1 MIVMLIL
8 LIYDLNHRLPS
19 FKSLRLFKLL
29 NEVAMEENIYKQHDE
44 NTDWMSRVAFYKDE
58 ITILQGVLSEIAS
71 KNTGDEALKEVEHY
85 QNQFIVQRDNL
96 DQLAHNIRLNEQK
109 FQQEVNDNP
118 VAVDHRRMEYHQAE
132 KDFIEY
138 FENNFKGLRTDFKT
152 FSSKWM

>member
-1 MIVMLIL
+1 
-8 LIYDLNHRLPS
+8 
-19 FKSLRLFKLL
+19 
-29 NEVAMEENIYKQHDE
+29 MEENMYKQHEE
-44 NTDWMSRVAFYKDE
+44 NKDWMSRVAFYNDE

-109 FQQEVNDNP
+109 FEQDVNDNP

>member
-1 MIVMLIL
+1 MNV
-8 LIYDLNHRLPS
+8 
-19 FKSLRLFKLL
+19 
-29 NEVAMEENIYKQHDE
+29 NIYTQHAE
-44 NTDWMSRVAFYKDE
+44 HSDWMNRVAFYKDE
-58 ITILQGVLSEIAS
+58 ITILQGILSEIAS

-109 FQQEVNDNP
+109 FHQEVNNNP
-118 VAVDHRRMEYHQAE
+118 VAVDHRKAEYHQAE

>member
-1 MIVMLIL
+1 
-8 LIYDLNHRLPS
+8 
-19 FKSLRLFKLL
+19 
-29 NEVAMEENIYKQHDE
+29 MEENMYKQHEE
-44 NTDWMSRVAFYKDE
+44 NKDWMSRVAFYKDE

-71 KNTGDEALKEVEHY
+71 KNTGDEVLKEVEHY

>member
-1 MIVMLIL
+1 
-8 LIYDLNHRLPS
+8 
-19 FKSLRLFKLL
+19 
-29 NEVAMEENIYKQHDE
+29 MEEYMYKQHEE
-44 NTDWMSRVAFYKDE
+44 NKDWMSRVAFYKDE
-58 ITILQGVLSEIAS
+58 ITILQDLLSEIAS

-109 FQQEVNDNP
+109 FQQEVHDNP
-118 VAVDHRRMEYHQAE
+118 VAVDHRKMEYHQAE

>member
-1 MIVMLIL
+1 M
-8 LIYDLNHRLPS
+8 NT
-19 FKSLRLFKLL
+19 K
-29 NEVAMEENIYKQHDE
+29 ENIFNQHEE
-44 NTDWMSRVAFYKDE
+44 NTDWMNRLDFYKAE
-58 ITILQGVLSEIAS
+58 IDILKNLLGEVAE
-71 KNTGDEALKEVEHY
+71 KNTAEDVQKQVEHY

-109 FQQEVNDNP
+109 LQKEVTDNP
-118 VAVDHRRMEYHQAE
+118 VAVDHRKMEYHDAE

>member
-1 MIVMLIL
+1 
-8 LIYDLNHRLPS
+8 
-19 FKSLRLFKLL
+19 
-29 NEVAMEENIYKQHDE
+29 MEEYMYKQHEE
-44 NTDWMSRVAFYKDE
+44 NKDWMSRVAFYKDE
-58 ITILQGVLSEIAS
+58 ITILQDLLSEIAS

>member
-1 MIVMLIL
+1 
-8 LIYDLNHRLPS
+8 
-19 FKSLRLFKLL
+19 
-29 NEVAMEENIYKQHDE
+29 MEENMYKQYEE
-44 NTDWMSRVAFYKDE
+44 NTDWMNRVAFYKDE
-58 ITILQGVLSEIAS
+58 ITILQGILSEITS

-118 VAVDHRRMEYHQAE
+118 VAVDHRRTEYHQAE

>member
-1 MIVMLIL
+1 
-8 LIYDLNHRLPS
+8 
-19 FKSLRLFKLL
+19 
-29 NEVAMEENIYKQHDE
+29 MEEYMYKQHEE
-44 NTDWMSRVAFYKDE
+44 NKDWMSRVAFYKDE
-58 ITILQGVLSEIAS
+58 ITILQDLLSEIAS

-109 FQQEVNDNP
+109 FQQEVHDNP
-118 VAVDHRRMEYHQAE
+118 VAVDHRKMEYQQAE

>member
-1 MIVMLIL
+1 
-8 LIYDLNHRLPS
+8 
-19 FKSLRLFKLL
+19 
-29 NEVAMEENIYKQHDE
+29 MEENMYKQHEE
-44 NTDWMSRVAFYKDE
+44 NKDWMSRVAFYKDE

-96 DQLAHNIRLNEQK
+96 DQLAHNIQLNEQK
-109 FQQEVNDNP
+109 FQQEVTDNP
-118 VAVDHRRMEYHQAE
+118 VAVDHRRTEYHQSE

>member
-1 MIVMLIL
+1 
-8 LIYDLNHRLPS
+8 
-19 FKSLRLFKLL
+19 
-29 NEVAMEENIYKQHDE
+29 MEENMYKQHEE
-44 NTDWMSRVAFYKDE
+44 NKDWISRVAFYKDE

-96 DQLAHNIRLNEQK
+96 DQLAHNIQLNEQK
-109 FQQEVNDNP
+109 FQQEVTDNP
-118 VAVDHRRMEYHQAE
+118 VAVDHRRTEYHQSE

-152 FSSKWM
+152 FASKWM

>member
-1 MIVMLIL
+1 M
-8 LIYDLNHRLPS
+8 
-19 FKSLRLFKLL
+19 FT
-29 NEVAMEENIYKQHDE
+29 QQ
-44 NTDWMSRVAFYKDE
+44 SRSANVAFYNDE

-109 FQQEVNDNP
+109 FEQEVNDNP

-138 FENNFKGLRTDFKT
+138 FENNFKGLRTDFKI

>member
-1 MIVMLIL
+1 
-8 LIYDLNHRLPS
+8 
-19 FKSLRLFKLL
+19 
-29 NEVAMEENIYKQHDE
+29 MEENMYKQHEE
-44 NTDWMSRVAFYKDE
+44 NKDWMSRVAFYKDE

-109 FQQEVNDNP
+109 FQKEVNDNP
-118 VAVDHRRMEYHQAE
+118 VAVDHRKAEYHQAE

-152 FSSKWM
+152 FVSKWM

>member
-1 MIVMLIL
+1 
-8 LIYDLNHRLPS
+8 
-19 FKSLRLFKLL
+19 
-29 NEVAMEENIYKQHDE
+29 MEENIYKQHKE
-44 NTDWMSRVAFYKDE
+44 NTDWMNRVAFYKDE
-58 ITILQGVLSEIAS
+58 ITILQGILSEIAS

-109 FQQEVNDNP
+109 FHQEVNDNP
-118 VAVDHRRMEYHQAE
+118 VAVDHRKAEYHQAE

>member
-1 MIVMLIL
+1 
-8 LIYDLNHRLPS
+8 
-19 FKSLRLFKLL
+19 
-29 NEVAMEENIYKQHDE
+29 MEENMYKQHEE
-44 NTDWMSRVAFYKDE
+44 NKDWMSRVAFYKDE

-96 DQLAHNIRLNEQK
+96 DQLAHNIQLNEQN
-109 FQQEVNDNP
+109 FQQEVTDNP
-118 VAVDHRRMEYHQAE
+118 VAVDHRRTEYHQSE

-152 FSSKWM
+152 FASKWM